1 MFVCKG
7 IYNTYECIFIPSHTN
22 IHCSVLFF
30 FFKLNISWRSFHIW
44 FVALCIQPH
53 SIPLDHDLCSIDGH
67 FGCFQYF
74 LQIILHL
81 LTLYIYLLH
90 MYRYIFKRNSQMR
103 NYRKK
108 KYDTWYVFMHVANSA
123 PGTSVNLHSHQK
135 CVRVDCTTPSPTE
148 DTAKSFGLLYF
159 RE

>member
-1 MFVCKG
+1 MYLYSFSYK
-7 IYNTYECIFIPSHTN
+7 YT
-22 IHCSVLFF
+22 LFCTLF

-123 PGTSVNLHSHQK
+123 PWDLCQPSLPPEMCESGLYNTISYRGHCQKFWSFIFQRVNYNSM
-135 CVRVDCTTPSPTE
+135 
-148 DTAKSFGLLYF
+148 
-159 RE
+159 